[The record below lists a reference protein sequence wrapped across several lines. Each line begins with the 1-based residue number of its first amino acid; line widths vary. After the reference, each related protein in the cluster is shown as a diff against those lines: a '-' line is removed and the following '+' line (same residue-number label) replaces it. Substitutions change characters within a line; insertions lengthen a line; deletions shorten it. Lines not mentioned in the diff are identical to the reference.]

1 MLPVLPPE
9 ILLTIFSNLDVEDEL
24 KMIKLCALPKKIPKK
39 IHPCK
44 IKNIDNLLK
53 RKFEIDNVMKY
64 VFSSP
69 YYIDLTHTFNSKY
82 KHVLISYINSYN
94 SIRRV

>member
-39 IHPCK
+39 YIHAK
-44 IKNIDNLLK
+44 LRI
-53 RKFEIDNVMKY
+53 
-64 VFSSP
+64 
-69 YYIDLTHTFNSKY
+69 
-82 KHVLISYINSYN
+82 LIIY
-94 SIRRV
+94 